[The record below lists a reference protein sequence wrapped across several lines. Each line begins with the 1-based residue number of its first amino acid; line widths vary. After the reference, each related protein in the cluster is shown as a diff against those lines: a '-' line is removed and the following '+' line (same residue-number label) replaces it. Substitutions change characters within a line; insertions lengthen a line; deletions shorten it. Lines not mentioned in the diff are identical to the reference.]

1 MNLRNV
7 AIIAHVDHGKTTL
20 VDRLLQQSGTYRDNQ
35 QVTERAMDSNDL
47 ERERGITIL
56 AKAASVQWKDTRINI
71 VDTPGHADFGGEV
84 ERILNMVDGALVLV
98 DAAEGPLP
106 QTKFVVSKALKVG
119 LKPIVV
125 INKVDRPDARPTEVI
140 NEVFDLFAAL
150 DASEEQLDFP
160 ILYGSAKQGWM
171 ADSPD
176 GSARRR
182 HAAAVRPDPAPRRAA
197 DRRGRPVPDDRHHS
211 RSQPLSRPHHH
222 RPHHL
227 GLDQAEPGR
236 QGARRRR
243 QADRNGPHHQDP
255 RLPRHRAHAAGGSR
269 SRRHRRH
276 CRPHQGHRRR
286 HLLRSLRRDAAGG
299 AADRS
304 ADGVDVVHRQQL
316 AARRHRR
323 RQGDLAA

>member
-20 VDRLLQQSGTYRDNQ
+20 VDRLLQQSGTYRENQ
-35 QVTERAMDSNDL
+35 KVTERAMDSNDL

-182 HAAAVRPDPAPRRAA
+182 HAAAVRPDRAPRRAA

-227 GLDQAEPGR
+227 RLDQAEPGR
-236 QGARRRR
+236 EGAGRRR
-243 QADRNGPHHQDP
+243 QDYRERAASP
-255 RLPRHRAHAAGGSR
+255 RSSPSAASSAPRSRKPKPATSSPSRASPRAPSPTPSAIPPSKRRWWRSR
-269 SRRHRRH
+269 SIRRPCRCRSSSTTRRSPAPKAT
-276 CRPHQGHRRR
+276 R
-286 HLLRSLRRDAAGG
+286 
-299 AADRS
+299 
-304 ADGVDVVHRQQL
+304 
-316 AARRHRR
+316 
-323 RQGDLAA
+323 